1 LRPLPC
7 ASLCFLALIF
17 SALPVFAQ
25 VHSSAALPRVFEI
38 NARKL
43 AEAKAHPTPKL
54 LELARREADAA
65 LKTHP
70 LSVMDKGS
78 VPPNGDKHEF
88 MSEAGYWWPN
98 PNTPNHLPY
107 VRRDGYRTPETARIS
122 DETELNKMLHA
133 SRALALG
140 YYLTGEERYAQH
152 AAVLLRTWFLAPA
165 TAMRP
170 DFQYAQYI
178 PGLNTGR
185 AAGIVSARNLPEAL
199 DAVGMLAGS
208 PSWSAADDAGIKH
221 WFSDYYTWLT
231 TSKQGRQDNR
241 RPNNH
246 GSWHQVQVATI
257 ALYLGKTQDA
267 RQTLE
272 RVREERIPLEIDTQ
286 GMQKYEMIRT
296 KSFSYSAMNLQALS
310 LLAAIAEPLGIDLYK
325 PATPGAP
332 GILTAVNALMPYD
345 PQHKWPHQQVEA
357 GREDSLCPAL
367 VFAEAYTRALQ
378 YSDALK
384 RFACKPTAITIID
397 LLPLSR

>member
-1 LRPLPC
+1 MH
-7 ASLCFLALIF
+7 SLARCSICLLTIVF
-17 SALPVFAQ
+17 SASPLLAQ
-25 VHSSAALPRVFEI
+25 RRSSAALPRVFEI
-38 NARKL
+38 SAVKL

-54 LELARREADAA
+54 LELAEEKANAA
-65 LKTHP
+65 LKTRP
-70 LSVMDKGS
+70 LSVMDKATT
-78 VPPNGDKHEF
+78 PPNGDKHEF

-107 VRRDGYRTPETARIS
+107 VRRDGYRNPETDRIS
-122 DETELNKMLHA
+122 DEAELNKMLRA

-140 YYLTGEERYAQH
+140 YYLTGNEHYAEH
-152 AAVLLRTWFLAPA
+152 AALLLRTWFLSPA

-170 DFQYAQYI
+170 DFRFAQYI

-185 AAGIVSARNLPEAL
+185 AAGIVSARDMPEAV

-208 PSWSAADDAGIKH
+208 RNWTAADAAGMKR
-221 WFSDYYTWLT
+221 WFGAYYTWLT
-231 TSKQGRQDNR
+231 TSKRGRQDNT

-246 GSWHQVQVATI
+246 GSWHQVQVAAI
-257 ALYLGKTQDA
+257 ALYLGKTADA
-267 RQTLE
+267 RRTLE
-272 RVREERIPLEIDTQ
+272 RVRDERIPLEIDAK

-310 LLAAIAEPLGIDLYK
+310 LLAVIAEPLGIDLYK
-325 PATPGAP
+325 PATPGAA

-345 PQHKWPHQQVEA
+345 PQHKWPHQQVEP

-367 VFAEAYTRALQ
+367 VFAEAYTHDPK

-384 RFACKPTAITIID
+384 RFACKSTAITMID
-397 LLPLSR
+397 LLPLQK